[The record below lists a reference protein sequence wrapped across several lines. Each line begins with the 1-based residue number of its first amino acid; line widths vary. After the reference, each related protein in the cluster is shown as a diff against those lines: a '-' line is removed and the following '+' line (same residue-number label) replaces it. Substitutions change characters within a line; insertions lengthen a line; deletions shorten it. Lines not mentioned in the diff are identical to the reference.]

1 MEKTG
6 KHAIVI
12 IYHGTEANREAVEKA
27 IEALIQHGVSMDTL
41 TVSPYV
47 LNEKDIAMAITGFCM
62 QQEAAET
69 TPTFDNLC
77 KDMCTEIAKDPR
89 TESVVNKYVLSR
101 IGCINNAFS
110 RNVNSVVESSNGA
123 KLQTVKAVKKHC
135 NISLKEAM
143 DIVNALY
150 DVVQKCQGRI
160 VE

>member
-1 MEKTG
+1 MVE

-12 IYHGTEANREAVEKA
+12 IYHGTEPNREAVEKA

-62 QQEAAET
+62 KQEAIET
-69 TPTFDNLC
+69 TPTFDDLC
-77 KDMCTEIAKDPR
+77 KDMCTDIAKDTR
-89 TESVVNKYVLSR
+89 IESVVNKYVLSR

-110 RNVNSVVESSNGA
+110 RNVNSVVEISKGSR
-123 KLQTVKAVKKHC
+123 LPTIKAVKKHC
-135 NISLKEAM
+135 NISVKEAI

-150 DVVQKCQGRI
+150 DIVQKCQGHI

>member
-12 IYHGTEANREAVEKA
+12 IYHGTEPNREAIRKA
-27 IEALIQHGVSMDTL
+27 IEALTQNGVSMDTL

-47 LNEKDIAMAITGFCM
+47 LNEKDLAMAIAGFCM
-62 QQEAAET
+62 QQEAIET
-69 TPTFDNLC
+69 TPTFDDLC

-89 TESVVNKYVLSR
+89 IESIVNKYVLSR

-110 RNVNSVVESSNGA
+110 RNVNSVVEISKGSR
-123 KLQTVKAVKKHC
+123 LPTVKAVKEHC
-135 NISLKEAM
+135 NISLKEAI

-150 DVVQKCQGRI
+150 DIAQKCQGRI